1 MFTEQDFENLV
12 SRLQEAYGD
21 FITDSSSLSLLLRN
35 CKKVSLSSR
44 LTMGLLKGGKTYL
57 FMWPSYGERIIDEKG
72 FVNVDNVNTWRL
84 CHVEGF
90 RFMSDEYEEYGGTR
104 PSVINRAL
112 EAYGDEV
119 ILDLEE
125 KFNLS
130 IRRESYISASNLGLI
145 LNLGTGW
152 GIGRDYESCPLAVSI
167 QEITPY
173 VTMDFTSKLI
183 HYDQDFH
190 AVLHN
195 YSGEDYEWNAWSGPG
210 FLAFELPTHISIP
223 ISFNFPQGGI

>member
-1 MFTEQDFENLV
+1 MFTVQDFENLA
-12 SRLQEAYGD
+12 SRLREVYGN

-35 CKKVSLSSR
+35 SQKVSLSGY
-44 LTMGLLKGGKTYL
+44 LEMGRLKGGKTYL
-57 FMWPSYGERIIDEKG
+57 FMWPSYGEEIIDKKG
-72 FVNVDNVNTWRL
+72 FVNVHNVNTWRL

-90 RFMSDEYEEYGGTR
+90 RFMSDEDEEYGGTR

-112 EAYGDEV
+112 GAYGDEV

-130 IRRESYISASNLGLI
+130 IQPRDGSAQKLGSI
-145 LNLGTGW
+145 LTRDTGW
-152 GIGRDYESCPLAVSI
+152 GIGRPYESCPLAVSI

-173 VTMDFTSKLI
+173 ARVEA
-183 HYDQDFH
+183 HYGQNVH
-190 AVLHN
+190 AVLHD
-195 YSGEDYEWNAWSGPG
+195 YSGEGYEWNAWSGPG

-223 ISFNFPQGGI
+223 ISFNFPQGGIL